1 MTRYRRWIENDY
13 KRIKALK
20 DEELLCKHLL
30 PDIKDGIVFPAIRKG
45 KIDFYHLGRK
55 LFSFDGKAFR
65 SNIKYLVVLDQN
77 TSGEVTEKGLQNLK
91 LCQSFEAG
99 YEQIKKNTK
108 LYVDPES
115 EQVSKVC
122 KKHSCF
128 LAGAGPIVVLDIE
141 LSLTAQEEDRTADR
155 IDLILFNQES
165 KQIRFFEVKTFKN
178 KELKEANGHVPVM
191 GQIGRYKGQVAN
203 GKKYQ
208 YLLESYQEYVE
219 IINMLF
225 GIKIPQPESIDRDV
239 DLLIF
244 DYGKPEQKILEE
256 KIMPAFDNAF
266 RVSKK
271 GDAGGATKAT
281 LRNWWNKASVASK

>member
-1 MTRYRRWIENDY
+1 MSRYSKWVKNDY
-13 KRIKALK
+13 EKLKALRAT
-20 DEELLCKHLL
+20 DLFQNHLL
-30 PDIKDGIVFPAIRKG
+30 PDIKKGIVFPAVRGG

-55 LFSFDGKAFR
+55 LFSFDGKSFR

-77 TSGEVTEKGLQNLK
+77 RNGEVTEKGFQKLK
-91 LCQSFEAG
+91 LCQSFEDG
-99 YEQIKKNTK
+99 YQQIKKNTK

-122 KKHSCF
+122 KRHSYF
-128 LAGAGPIVVLDIE
+128 LDSTGPIIVLDIE

-155 IDLILFNQES
+155 IDLILLNQES

-178 KELKEANGHVPVM
+178 KELKEANGHIPVV
-191 GQIGRYKGQVAN
+191 GQIGRYKEQLAN
-203 GKKYQ
+203 EKRYK
-208 YLLESYQEYVE
+208 YLLESYLEYVE

-244 DYGKPEQKILEE
+244 DFGKPEQKILEE
-256 KIMPAFDNAF
+256 NILPAFSDKF
-266 RVSKK
+266 RVSVR
-271 GDAGGATKAT
+271 GDAGGLSQGT
-281 LRNWWNKASVASK
+281 LQKWWDE